1 MLASA
6 WEFAKRNK
14 GKIIA
19 GGVLVGSAIAYV
31 QSSSRPKTL
40 EKVSTSSELPNQARR
55 HYIFDSTHRSCD
67 QSITDL
73 IPSIVTQIQARFDVE
88 SIQEKLQ
95 NTPDLTA
102 EQKMQL
108 WEQLKKNAFCRIVSV
123 AFGFSILT
131 LTLKA
136 QISILAA
143 DTCSQFEQ
151 RNKKPTWQNYIPESM
166 NSMWNSRTGSNGL
179 SPTDNPM
186 DVGNRRI
193 FLQCVQYFT
202 LRGIPELMEYVAEAI
217 PNELQNWK
225 LTDIKSKTEMRDF
238 FDRVS
243 YRISFNGLL
252 TKLVAP
258 LDGDGQDNSSSVMK
272 LLQKLTTNLE
282 SSKSIHVLNSLLDFY
297 FSAAL
302 KMVENDEQPLV
313 KYVPAFSNS
322 FPILTS
328 TAFDSPLFNSL
339 YSSDIHQFAV
349 YVFNS

>member
-6 WEFAKRNK
+6 WEFTKRHK

-19 GGVLVGSAIAYV
+19 GGVLIGSAIAYAT
-31 QSSSRPKTL
+31 SSSGPKTL
-40 EKVSTSSELPNQARR
+40 EKLNPSSELPNQARR

-88 SIQEKLQ
+88 GIQEKLKS
-95 NTPDLTA
+95 TPDLTA
-102 EQKMQL
+102 DQKIQL
-108 WEQLKKNAFCRIVSV
+108 WDQLKKNVFCRIVSV

-143 DTCSQFEQ
+143 DTCAQFEQ
-151 RNKKPTWQNYIPESM
+151 RNKQPTWHNYLPETMS
-166 NSMWNSRTGSNGL
+166 SMWSSKNNSSAHSTE
-179 SPTDNPM
+179 NPM

-202 LRGIPELMEYVAEAI
+202 LRGIPELMEYVAESVSA
-217 PNELQNWK
+217 ELENWK
-225 LTDIKSKTEMRDF
+225 LTDVKTKAEMRDL
-238 FDRVS
+238 FDKVT
-243 YRISFNGLL
+243 YRISSTGLL

-258 LDGDGQDNSSSVMK
+258 LDADGDSSSSVMK

-302 KMVENDEQPLV
+302 KMVATEQQSLV

-322 FPILTS
+322 FPVLTS

>member
-1 MLASA
+1 M
-6 WEFAKRNK
+6 
-14 GKIIA
+14 
-19 GGVLVGSAIAYV
+19 
-31 QSSSRPKTL
+31 
-40 EKVSTSSELPNQARR
+40 
-55 HYIFDSTHRSCD
+55 
-67 QSITDL
+67 
-73 IPSIVTQIQARFDVE
+73 
-88 SIQEKLQ
+88 
-95 NTPDLTA
+95 
-102 EQKMQL
+102 
-108 WEQLKKNAFCRIVSV
+108 
-123 AFGFSILT
+123 ILT
-131 LTLKA
+131 LEA
-136 QISILAA
+136 
-143 DTCSQFEQ
+143 F
-151 RNKKPTWQNYIPESM
+151 RQNYIPESM

>member
-6 WEFAKRNK
+6 WEFAKRHK
-14 GKIIA
+14 GKIIT
-19 GGVLVGSAIAYV
+19 GGVLIGSAIAYV
-31 QSSSRPKTL
+31 QSTSNAKAL
-40 EKVSTSSELPNQARR
+40 EKVNTSSELPNQARR

-73 IPSIVTQIQARFDVE
+73 IPSIVAQIQARFDVE
-88 SIQEKLQ
+88 GIQEKLKS
-95 NTPDLTA
+95 TADLTP
-102 EQKMQL
+102 EQKLNL
-108 WEQLKKNAFCRIVSV
+108 WNQLKKNVFCRIVSV

-143 DTCSQFEQ
+143 DTCAQFEQ
-151 RNKKPTWQNYIPESM
+151 RNKQPTWQNYLPESM
-166 NSMWNSRTGSNGL
+166 SSIWSSKTSNSSH
-179 SPTDNPM
+179 PTDNPM

-217 PNELQNWK
+217 SAELESWK
-225 LTDIKSKTEMRDF
+225 LTDVKTKAEMRDL
-238 FDRVS
+238 FDKVS
-243 YRISFNGLL
+243 YRISFTGLL

-258 LDGDGQDNSSSVMK
+258 LDGEGDNSSSVMK
-272 LLQKLTTNLE
+272 LLQKLTSNLE
-282 SSKSIHVLNSLLDFY
+282 SQKSIHVLNSLLDFY

-302 KMVENDEQPLV
+302 KMVDNEQQSLV

-322 FPILTS
+322 FPVLTS

>member
-19 GGVLVGSAIAYV
+19 GGVLVGSAIAYI
-31 QSSSRPKTL
+31 
-40 EKVSTSSELPNQARR
+40 STSSKSVVLEKPTTAAELPNQARR

-73 IPSIVTQIQARFDVE
+73 IPSVVTQIQARFDVE
-88 SIQEKLQ
+88 TIQDKLK

-102 EQKMQL
+102 EQKIQL
-108 WEQLKKNAFCRIVSV
+108 WDQLKKNVFCRIVSV

-143 DTCSQFEQ
+143 DTCAQFEE
-151 RNKKPTWQNYIPESM
+151 RNKKPTWQSYIPESM
-166 NSMWNSRTGSNGL
+166 SSMFVKNGSTQ
-179 SPTDNPM
+179 TDNPM
-186 DVGNRRI
+186 DIGNRRI

-202 LRGIPELMEYVAEAI
+202 LRGIPELMEFVAEAVSA
-217 PNELQNWK
+217 ELQHWK
-225 LTDIKSKTEMRDF
+225 LTDVKTKHEMRDF
-238 FDRVS
+238 FDKVS
-243 YRISFNGLL
+243 YRISFSGLL

-258 LDGDGQDNSSSVMK
+258 LDEDVNAGSSVMK
-272 LLQKLTTNLE
+272 LLQKLTNNLE
-282 SSKSIHVLNSLLDFY
+282 SSKSIHVLSSLLDFY

-302 KMVENDEQPLV
+302 KMVGQEEQSLV

-322 FPILTS
+322 FPVLTS

-339 YSSDIHQFAV
+339 YSSDIHQFSV

>member
-19 GGVLVGSAIAYV
+19 GGVLVGSAIAYI
-31 QSSSRPKTL
+31 
-40 EKVSTSSELPNQARR
+40 STSSKSVVLEKHTTAAELPNQARR

-73 IPSIVTQIQARFDVE
+73 IPSVVTQIQARFDVE
-88 SIQEKLQ
+88 TIQDKLK

-102 EQKMQL
+102 EQKIQL
-108 WEQLKKNAFCRIVSV
+108 WDQLKKNVFCRIVSV

-143 DTCSQFEQ
+143 DTCAQFEE
-151 RNKKPTWQNYIPESM
+151 RNKKPTWQSYIPESM
-166 NSMWNSRTGSNGL
+166 SSMFVKNGSIQ
-179 SPTDNPM
+179 TDNPM
-186 DVGNRRI
+186 DIGNRRI

-202 LRGIPELMEYVAEAI
+202 LRGIPELMEFVAEAVSA
-217 PNELQNWK
+217 ELQHWK
-225 LTDIKSKTEMRDF
+225 LTDVKTKHEMRDF
-238 FDRVS
+238 FDKVS
-243 YRISFNGLL
+243 YRISFSGLL

-258 LDGDGQDNSSSVMK
+258 LDEDVNAGSSVMK
-272 LLQKLTTNLE
+272 LLLKLTNNLE
-282 SSKSIHVLNSLLDFY
+282 SSKSIHVLSSLLDFY

-302 KMVENDEQPLV
+302 KMVGQEEQSLV

-322 FPILTS
+322 FPVLTS

-339 YSSDIHQFAV
+339 YSSDIHQFSV